1 MPLDSTPHL
10 PACKSAAISDINM
23 AAVYMELTLASVHA
37 SDHYI
42 AHGKRFSKI
51 IQVAFLDVEETVV
64 ENSV

>member
-1 MPLDSTPHL
+1 
-10 PACKSAAISDINM
+10 M